1 MRNPLNWTFA
11 GPSSLGA
18 CDGCARNDW
27 RSETRAR
34 LPVRAKRRCGSEL
47 RRWRP
52 ANDCLA
58 TRAAVPSE
66 NVRVT
71 ARRDGHVEVKAD
83 ETALLRHRVAE
94 LENENARMR
103 ELLGLDRPER
113 AQSIATWSPRLI
125 DVAQE
130 PATRRPSVDH
140 TSLPSDKVA
149 LFRWLFRGRDDV
161 YATRWENRRTGKS
174 GWSPAVR
181 GGAPNARKP
190 DRELLAL
197 TDDVVVS
204 HLEGEIELGVYPL
217 SRDDRCAFLACDF
230 DGTSWVLDALA
241 LHDAARASGIPAA
254 LERSRSGEGAHVWI
268 FFTEPVLAADA
279 RRIGFHLLR
288 EAMAARAE
296 LDLASYDRFFPAQ
309 DLLPRGTF
317 GNLIALPLQGK
328 RRRTNA
334 TVFLDP
340 TSLEPYSD
348 QWAFLSSLESMSAD
362 AVSSLAAHLEEVGA
376 GPGAAVY
383 RQPRASTAGDAKP
396 PARVVAS
403 AGAMLAIDRVGL
415 PPALVASLKH
425 LASLHNPKF
434 YENERLRFSNHDT
447 PRFIRCYQE
456 SLGELLLPRGL
467 EEQAA
472 EIFRDAGSHLDV
484 RKRERTTQSQGFEP
498 QMALLPEQELAFQA
512 LVEEDLGVCVA
523 PPGAGKTVLACALI
537 AHHDMPTL
545 VIVDRK
551 PLMDQWRDRL
561 STYLGV
567 TTKQIGQLGGGR
579 NRQLGRVDLAMAQS
593 LARRDDLEE
602 LTAIYGFVVVDECHH
617 VPAVTFERCVRQIP
631 ARRWLGLTA
640 TPYRR
645 DGLQGMI
652 AMYCGPTRYDASK
665 QDPRGRSLQLDLI
678 VHQTNHA
685 EGDGLDLG
693 IQETFRRIVHDDDRT
708 AQVCADVVGAQAR
721 GRNTLV
727 LTQWTEHLERIVDGL
742 TQRGV
747 KCLVLQGGM
756 GKKAGVAVIDQLAE
770 LEPGAGQMLVATG
783 GYLGEGFDCPQLD
796 TLFLAFPIAYKGRL
810 VQYVGRVMRVA
821 EGKSVVE
828 VHDYVDVGTP
838 VLQRMHAKRLPVLR
852 DLGLRRMI

>member
-1 MRNPLNWTFA
+1 MVAP
-11 GPSSLGA
+11 G
-18 CDGCARNDW
+18 
-27 RSETRAR
+27 
-34 LPVRAKRRCGSEL
+34 VIEL
-47 RRWRP
+47 RCRRP
-52 ANDCLA
+52 THDCLL
-58 TRAAVPSE
+58 TLPAVPSE
-66 NVRVT
+66 NVGVT
-71 ARRDGHVEVKAD
+71 AGRDGHGDFRAD
-83 ETALLRHRVAE
+83 EAALLRHRVAE

-113 AQSIATWSPRLI
+113 AESIATWSPRLI
-125 DVAQE
+125 DLAPE
-130 PATRRPSVDH
+130 SATRRPSVDH
-140 TSLPSDKVA
+140 TSPPSDKVA
-149 LFRWLFRGRDDV
+149 LFRRLFRGRDDV
-161 YATRWENRRTGKS
+161 YAMWWENPRTGKS
-174 GWSPAVR
+174 GWSPAIR

-190 DRELLAL
+190 DRELLVM
-197 TDDVVVS
+197 TDDVVTS
-204 HLEGEIELGVYPL
+204 HLEGEIELGMYPL
-217 SRDDRCAFLACDF
+217 LRDDRCAFLACDF
-230 DGTSWVLDALA
+230 DGASWMLDALA

-328 RRRTNA
+328 RRRTNT

-340 TSLEPYSD
+340 KSLEPYSD
-348 QWAFLSSLESMSAD
+348 QWAFLSSLELMSAD
-362 AVSSLAAHLEEVGA
+362 AASSLAGHLEEVGA
-376 GPGAAVY
+376 GPGATTY
-383 RQPRASTAGDAKP
+383 RQPR
-396 PARVVAS
+396 VAS
-403 AGAMLAIDRVGL
+403 AGDTKPPSRVMASVGSMFAVDRIGL

-447 PRFIRCYQE
+447 PRFIRCYRE

-467 EEQAA
+467 EEQASA
-472 EIFRDAGSHLDV
+472 IVRAAGSRLDV
-484 RKRERTTQSQGFEP
+484 RKDERRLPSQAFESKVE
-498 QMALLPEQELAFQA
+498 LSLEQQRAFESLAG
-512 LVEEDLGVCVA
+512 EDLGVFVA
-523 PPGAGKTVLACALI
+523 PPGAGKTVLACAMI
-537 AHHDMPTL
+537 AHHDVSTL

-551 PLMDQWRDRL
+551 PLIDQWRDRL
-561 STYLGV
+561 STHLGLP
-567 TTKQIGQLGGGR
+567 TEAIGQLGGSR
-579 NRQLGRVDLAMAQS
+579 NRQVGKVDLAMVQS

-602 LTAIYGFVVVDECHH
+602 LTAEYGFVVVDECHH

-652 AMYCGPTRYDASK
+652 AMYCGPIRYDATK
-665 QDPRGRSLQLDLI
+665 QDSRRMTFRLDLV
-678 VHQTNHA
+678 VHQTDHA
-685 EGDGLDLG
+685 ELDGLDLG

-708 AQVCADVVGAQAR
+708 AQVCADVVEAHAR
-721 GRNTLV
+721 GRNSLV
-727 LTQWTEHLERIVDGL
+727 LTQWTEHLERIADGL
-742 TQRGV
+742 AQRGV
-747 KCLVLQGGM
+747 TCLVLRGGM
-756 GKKAGVAVIDQLAE
+756 GKKARTAVTDQLAE
-770 LEPGAGQMLVATG
+770 LEPAGGQVLVATG

-828 VHDYVDVGTP
+828 VHDYVDVGTA
-838 VLQRMHAKRLPVLR
+838 VLQRMHAKRLLVLR
-852 DLGLRRMI
+852 DLGFESDDSGRSDAMPLTWAR

>member
-1 MRNPLNWTFA
+1 M
-11 GPSSLGA
+11 
-18 CDGCARNDW
+18 
-27 RSETRAR
+27 
-34 LPVRAKRRCGSEL
+34 
-47 RRWRP
+47 
-52 ANDCLA
+52 
-58 TRAAVPSE
+58 PSE

-71 ARRDGHVEVKAD
+71 AGRDGHVEVKAD
-83 ETALLRHRVAE
+83 EAALLRHRVAE

-113 AQSIATWSPRLI
+113 AQSIATWSPRLV
-125 DVAQE
+125 DVTQE
-130 PATRRPSVDH
+130 SATRRPSVDH
-140 TSLPSDKVA
+140 TSSPSDKVA
-149 LFRWLFRGRDDV
+149 FFRWLFRGRDDV

-204 HLEGEIELGVYPL
+204 HLEGETELGMYPL
-217 SRDDRCAFLACDF
+217 LRDDRCTFPACDF

-241 LHDAARASGIPAA
+241 LHAAARASGIPAA

-328 RRRTNA
+328 RRRTNT

-362 AVSSLAAHLEEVGA
+362 AVSSLAAHLEEIGA

-383 RQPRASTAGDAKP
+383 RQPRAATAVDAKP

-403 AGAMLAIDRVGL
+403 AGAMLAIDRIGL

-447 PRFIRCYQE
+447 PRFIRCYRE

-467 EEQAA
+467 EEQAG
-472 EIFRDAGSHLDV
+472 EIFRAAGSHLDV
-484 RKRERTTQSQGFEP
+484 RKRERTTQSQGFESK
-498 QMALLPEQELAFQA
+498 MALLPEQELAFQA
-512 LVEEDLGVCVA
+512 LVEADLGVFVA

-537 AHHDMPTL
+537 AHHDVPTL

-551 PLMDQWRDRL
+551 PLIDQWRDRL

-579 NRQLGRVDLAMAQS
+579 NRQLGRVDVAMAQS
-593 LARRDDLEE
+593 LARRDGLEE
-602 LTAIYGFVVVDECHH
+602 LTAIHGFVVVDECHH

-665 QDPRGRSLQLDLI
+665 QDSRGKSLQLNLI

-685 EGDGLDLG
+685 EGDDLDLG
-693 IQETFRRIVHDDDRT
+693 IQETFRRIVHDDNRT
-708 AQVCADVVGAQAR
+708 AQICADVVGAHAR

-756 GKKAGVAVIDQLAE
+756 SKKAGVAVIDQLAE
-770 LEPGAGQMLVATG
+770 LEPGAGQVLVATG
-783 GYLGEGFDCPQLD
+783 SYLGEGFDCPQLD

-810 VQYVGRVMRVA
+810 VQYIGRVMRVA

-852 DLGLRRMI
+852 DLGFEVDGSGRSAVDLLRNVIG

>member
-1 MRNPLNWTFA
+1 MTGRH
-11 GPSSLGA
+11 
-18 CDGCARNDW
+18 
-27 RSETRAR
+27 
-34 LPVRAKRRCGSEL
+34 
-47 RRWRP
+47 
-52 ANDCLA
+52 
-58 TRAAVPSE
+58 
-66 NVRVT
+66 
-71 ARRDGHVEVKAD
+71 GHGEVGAD
-83 ETALLRHRVAE
+83 EIALLRRRVAE

-113 AQSIATWSPRLI
+113 GQSIATWSPRLI
-125 DVAQE
+125 DLQ
-130 PATRRPSVDH
+130 PDSRRPRSVDH
-140 TSLPSDKVA
+140 ASSPSDKVA
-149 LFRWLFRGRDDV
+149 LYRALFRGRDDV
-161 YATRWENRRTGKS
+161 YATRWENPRTGKS

-181 GGAPNARKP
+181 GGAQNARKP
-190 DRELLAL
+190 DGELLL
-197 TDDVVVS
+197 LIDDVVTS
-204 HLEGEIELGVYPL
+204 HLEGEVELGMYPL
-217 SRDDRCAFLACDF
+217 LRDDRCAFLACDF
-230 DGTSWVLDALA
+230 DGASWVLDALA

-279 RRIGFHLLR
+279 RRIGFQLLR

-309 DLLPRGTF
+309 DLFPRGTF

-340 TSLEPYSD
+340 KSLEPCSD
-348 QWAFLSSLESMSAD
+348 QWAFLSSLGSMSAD
-362 AVSSLAAHLEEVGA
+362 AVSSLAGHLEEVGA
-376 GPGAAVY
+376 GPGAATY
-383 RQPRASTAGDAKP
+383 RQPRVAAVGDTKP
-396 PARVVAS
+396 PERAVAR
-403 AGAMLAIDRVGL
+403 AGAMLAVDRIGL
-415 PPALVASLKH
+415 SPALVASLKH

-447 PRFIRCYQE
+447 PRFIRCYRE

-467 EEQAA
+467 EEQASA
-472 EIFRDAGSHLDV
+472 IFRTAGSRLDV
-484 RKRERTTQSQGFEP
+484 RRDERGLQSQGFESKVE
-498 QMALLPEQELAFQA
+498 LSPEQERAFGA
-512 LVEEDLGVCVA
+512 LSRDDLGVFVA

-537 AHHDMPTL
+537 AHHDVPTL

-551 PLMDQWRDRL
+551 PLIDQWRDRL
-561 STYLGV
+561 STYLGLP
-567 TTKQIGQLGGGR
+567 TKQIGQLGGGR
-579 NRQLGRVDLAMAQS
+579 SRQLGKVDLAMAQS

-602 LTAIYGFVVVDECHH
+602 LTAAYGFVVVDECHH

-631 ARRWLGLTA
+631 VRRWLGLTA

-652 AMYCGPTRYDASK
+652 AMYCGPTRYDATK
-665 QDPRGRSLQLDLI
+665 QDSREKAFRLDLI
-678 VHQTNHA
+678 VHQTYHA
-685 EGDGLDLG
+685 ELSGLDLG
-693 IQETFRRIVHDDDRT
+693 IQETFRQIVHDDNRT
-708 AQVCADVVGAQAR
+708 SQVCDDVVGAHAR

-742 TQRGV
+742 AQLGV
-747 KCLVLQGGM
+747 ECLVLRGGM
-756 GKKAGVAVIDQLAE
+756 GKKARVAVTDQLAE
-770 LEPGAGQMLVATG
+770 LESGAGQVLVATS

-821 EGKSVVE
+821 DGKSVVE
-828 VHDYVDVGTP
+828 VHDYVDVGTA

-852 DLGLRRMI
+852 DLGFETDGSGRSKAMPLT